1 MSVPEID
8 DINSILRSFRPGETV
23 LVEHTPASS
32 PELLLYLVVSR
43 ALEDKVPVLID
54 DIADTFSQYVKRLEV
69 KGLNVESLLKVPVI
83 KMGGRIETGNV
94 IGGFDIEKYV
104 RDFNPYWD
112 IFDSHMPE
120 ETACNPVL
128 GVYKVI
134 SALEEREVRRLIRSI
149 GGETGNKRRFALYF
163 VNEPLLRETVPEA
176 LPLLEEMATTIVK
189 WESEGGLYRL
199 RVEKSAN
206 PEIEGT
212 SVTIKLQELLKE
224 LL

>member
-23 LVEHTPASS
+23 LVEYTPASS

-54 DIADTFSQYVKRLEV
+54 DIADTFSQYVKRL
-69 KGLNVESLLKVPVI
+69 
-83 KMGGRIETGNV
+83 
-94 IGGFDIEKYV
+94 D
-104 RDFNPYWD
+104 
-112 IFDSHMPE
+112 MPE